1 MGYMPNDAATDVLAA
16 RQVLALARADLDA
29 AVASMPDVDG
39 DEAMATPTLL
49 ALLLQAVTAKGH
61 LSALEIVLTAQQD
74 RAKRPA
80 RLTLIS

>member
-1 MGYMPNDAATDVLAA
+1 MSNDAASDVLAA

-29 AVASMPDVDG
+29 AVASLPDVDG

-61 LSALEIVLTAQQD
+61 LSALEVVLTAQQAG
-74 RAKRPA
+74 AKRPA
-80 RLTLIS
+80 RLTLVS